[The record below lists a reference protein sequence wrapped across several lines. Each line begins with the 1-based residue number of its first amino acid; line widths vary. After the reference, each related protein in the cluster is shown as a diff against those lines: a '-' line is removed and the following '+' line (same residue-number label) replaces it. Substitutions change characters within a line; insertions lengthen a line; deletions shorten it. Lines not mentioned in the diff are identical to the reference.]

1 MRKLQKEMQE
11 DRKTY
16 IPGIPSDEP
25 FLIRSQARSL
35 EIKNIYQEV
44 EKMIEKIVRK
54 EVELQKGVKL

>member
-1 MRKLQKEMQE
+1 MRKLQKEVQK

-16 IPGIPSDEP
+16 TPRIPSDEP

-54 EVELQKGVKL
+54 EINYSTIE